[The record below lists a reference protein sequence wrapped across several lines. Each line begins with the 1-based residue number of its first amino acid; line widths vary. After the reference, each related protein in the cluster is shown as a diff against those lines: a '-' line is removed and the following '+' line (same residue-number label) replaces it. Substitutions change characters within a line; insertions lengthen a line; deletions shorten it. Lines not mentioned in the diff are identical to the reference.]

1 MTGNELAEA
10 LAAAHGLTKA
20 DAKKYVDAV
29 FASIGDA
36 AAKGEEVSLNG
47 FGKFTTKR
55 TPERQGLNPATKEP
69 ITIKAANKISFKPA
83 KALKDKLNG

>member
-1 MTGNELAEA
+1 MTLNDLAEA
-10 LAAAHGLTKA
+10 LSAAHGLTKA

-29 FASIGDA
+29 FAAIRDA
-36 AAKGEEVSLNG
+36 AAKGDEVAVAG
-47 FGKFTTKR
+47 FGKFATKR
-55 TPERQGLNPATKEP
+55 TPERQGINPATKEP

>member
-1 MTGNELAEA
+1 MTGNDLAEA

-29 FASIGDA
+29 FAAIGDA
-36 AAKGEEVSLNG
+36 ATKGDEISING
-47 FGKFTTKR
+47 FGKFATKR

-69 ITIKAANKISFKPA
+69 ITIKAATKITFKPA
-83 KALKDKLNG
+83 KALKDKVNG

>member
-1 MTGNELAEA
+1 MTGNDLADA

-29 FASIGDA
+29 FAAIGDA

-47 FGKFTTKR
+47 FGKFATKR
-55 TPERQGLNPATKEP
+55 TPERQGINPATKQP
-69 ITIKAANKISFKPA
+69 ITIKAATKIGFKPA